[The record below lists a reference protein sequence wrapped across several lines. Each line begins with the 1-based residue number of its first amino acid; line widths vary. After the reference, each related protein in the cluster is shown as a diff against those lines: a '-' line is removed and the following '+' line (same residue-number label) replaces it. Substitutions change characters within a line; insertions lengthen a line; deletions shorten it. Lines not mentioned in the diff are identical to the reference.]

1 MTGRYILKI
10 AKKVVL
16 RELKPEIAEKERSE
30 KEKKEEPTG
39 SMLKVRI
46 VGKEVEK
53 KEEDEKQD
61 KPVRS
66 EEEKQEDCGITT
78 ITFDL

>member
-1 MTGRYILKI
+1 MLKI

-30 KEKKEEPTG
+30 K
-39 SMLKVRI
+39 
-46 VGKEVEK
+46 EK

>member
-1 MTGRYILKI
+1 MLKI

-16 RELKPEIAEKERSE
+16 RELKPEIAEKERNE

-53 KEEDEKQD
+53 KEEDEKQEKQV
-61 KPVRS
+61 KP

>member
-1 MTGRYILKI
+1 
-10 AKKVVL
+10 
-16 RELKPEIAEKERSE
+16 
-30 KEKKEEPTG
+30 
-39 SMLKVRI
+39 MLKVRI

-53 KEEDEKQD
+53 KEEDEKQEKQV
-61 KPVRS
+61 KP